1 LNQPFV
7 ISLDGRGD
15 IHLHQSAGVEGDY
28 EGLIQFL
35 NKLEHSENFYVLDS
49 LALASSTAG
58 KLRLNVQLRTYF
70 RTT

>member
-1 LNQPFV
+1 V
-7 ISLDGRGD
+7 D
-15 IHLHQSAGVEGDY
+15 IATAVEGDY

-35 NKLEHSENFYVLDS
+35 NKLEHSDNFYVLDDLT
-49 LALASSTAG
+49 LATSSVG